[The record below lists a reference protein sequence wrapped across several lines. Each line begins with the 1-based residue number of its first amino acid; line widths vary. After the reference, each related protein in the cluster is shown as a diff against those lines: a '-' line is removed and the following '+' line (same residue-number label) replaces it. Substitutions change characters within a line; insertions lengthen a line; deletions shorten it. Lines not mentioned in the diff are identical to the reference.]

1 LNQPRLI
8 NTRFTAKENNTY
20 ERVDRLGNTD
30 TNIYD
35 ESEFDIDTSLLKK
48 YINIPKVIFN
58 QVYLG
63 GNLPIGN
70 YVFYFKLSD
79 ADGNET
85 DIVAESGLVTL
96 HIGALN
102 TPTSIRGGE
111 QDENSGKSVSFT
123 LTNVDSGY
131 DYVTVYYTRATGVD
145 NG

>member
-1 LNQPRLI
+1 
-8 NTRFTAKENNTY
+8 
-20 ERVDRLGNTD
+20 
-30 TNIYD
+30 
-35 ESEFDIDTSLLKK
+35 LKK

-85 DIVAESGLVTL
+85 DIVAESGLVTI

-102 TPTSIRGGE
+102 TPTAIRGGE

-123 LTNVDSGY
+123 LMNIDSGY
-131 DYVTVYYTRATGVD
+131 DYVNVYFTRTTGVD